1 MQNAPDRVVALERA
15 RWLDQLTAATSEAQK
30 LALDLGLSDAGC
42 AQAREL
48 YARLE
53 VVRSEVDS
61 LRFGDWASVR
71 KEIDPIWLENLLD
84 GWLSDPSDPSDPS
97 DSNH

>member
-1 MQNAPDRVVALERA
+1 MQNAPDELVALERA
-15 RWLDQLTAATSEAQK
+15 RWLDELTSAISHAQK
-30 LALDLGLSDAGC
+30 LAVELGLSDGGC

-61 LRFGDWASVR
+61 LRYGDWAATR
-71 KEIDPIWLENLLD
+71 KEIDPEWLVNLLD
-84 GWLSDPSDPSDPS
+84 GWLSDPSDSS
-97 DSNH
+97 G